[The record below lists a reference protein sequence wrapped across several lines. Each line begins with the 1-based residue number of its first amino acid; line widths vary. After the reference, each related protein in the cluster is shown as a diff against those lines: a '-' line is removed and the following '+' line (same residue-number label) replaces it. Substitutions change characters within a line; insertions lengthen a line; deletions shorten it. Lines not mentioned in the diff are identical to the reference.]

1 MYAAN
6 RSLEVTLFDSLSR
19 RIVSGRVTV
28 GREIAWAVGCAA
40 IAAGIRWALDPIFV
54 AGAPFILFVPSVLAA
69 SVFAG
74 WRAGL
79 LCLAL
84 CGVTAVGFMA
94 RGGVVQTPRA
104 MLGEALFLLVGL
116 VTVWLAGALRGA
128 VTQLQARDRQQRLLV
143 AELQHRVK
151 NTLAIVQAI
160 AQQTIRATSEPAQI
174 KADLTDRLV
183 ALGQAYNLVVDASG
197 ENVALAALAHSA
209 LQPFADDPASGDQAS
224 RIAIDGPPAE
234 IPSDLAISIALCLH
248 ELATNALKHGA
259 LSQPR
264 GRVTLTWAFDPNAR
278 EPRVRLVWREHDG
291 PPVAPPTAGGFGS
304 RLLKRGLGG
313 RARPVVSHDFA
324 PDGVTWTADFDVS
337 APTGDV

>member
-1 MYAAN
+1 
-6 RSLEVTLFDSLSR
+6 LFDSLSR

-40 IAAGIRWALDPIFV
+40 IAAGIRWAFDPIFV
-54 AGAPFILFVPSVLAA
+54 SGAPFILFVPSVLAA

-79 LCLAL
+79 LCLVL
-84 CGVTAVGFMA
+84 CAGTAASFMA
-94 RGGVVQTPRA
+94 RGGVVLTPRGL
-104 MLGEALFLLVGL
+104 LGETLFLLVGL

-197 ENVALAALAHSA
+197 ENVALAALARSA
-209 LQPFADDPASGDQAS
+209 LQPFAQDPASGGQVS

-234 IPSDLAISIALCLH
+234 IPADLAISIALCLH

-259 LSQPR
+259 LSQPS
-264 GRVTLTWAFDPNAR
+264 GRVTLTWAFDGNAR
-278 EPRVRLVWREHDG
+278 EPRVRLAWREHDG
-291 PPVAPPTAGGFGS
+291 PRVTPPTRGGFGS
-304 RLLKRGLGG
+304 RLLKHGLGG
-313 RARPVVSHDFA
+313 GARPVVSHDFA
-324 PDGVTWTADFDVS
+324 PDGVTWTVDFDVAS
-337 APTGDV
+337 PTGGV